1 MSKFLGFPKP
11 VQESLHTTL
20 SHKGTVGQD
29 KSTEESSSHSP
40 IFRNGSWIWYIFKRC
55 SRTDS
60 ICKEGSGS
68 NPMWTWCYR
77 MWFARTRVCSIL
89 YSQRREF
96 HVFYLCTRIHMTS
109 PNFTGDY
116 ENFSISQEDQPSS
129 PNTHSYPPAQG
140 LLVLLHACISLH
152 NIFQKPEKA
161 LDFTSSSKGPLEPV
175 CPSSSLWHLKYLHRS
190 CYPIL

>member
-1 MSKFLGFPKP
+1 MAHGYDTSSKDVLGQIPSVKKGLDP
-11 VQESLHTTL
+11 ILCEHGAIGCDLHAQESVASCT
-20 SHKGTVGQD
+20 
-29 KSTEESSSHSP
+29 
-40 IFRNGSWIWYIFKRC
+40 
-55 SRTDS
+55 
-60 ICKEGSGS
+60 
-68 NPMWTWCYR
+68 
-77 MWFARTRVCSIL
+77 A
-89 YSQRREF
+89 QRREF
-96 HVFYLCTRIHMTS
+96 HVFYLCTRIHMIS

-140 LLVLLHACISLH
+140 LLVLLHACTSLH
-152 NIFQKPEKA
+152 NIFQMPEKA